1 MRLTLGKDLM
11 NSYIQSENGPII
23 WSFDLPLSVFN
34 RGFNRGRIFQFFPP
48 LLILTYVCVCV
59 CVLKERGNYTGY
71 RQSGAA
77 NWRTKRGNRVSTV
90 DISAAMFSF
99 GLINSR
105 IRPQFARL
113 GLLIFVQ
120 LIIKSAP

>member
-1 MRLTLGKDLM
+1 MYSLKMDRLFEVLIYPYLYLTVDLIVEG
-11 NSYIQSENGPII
+11 Y
-23 WSFDLPLSVFN
+23 FN
-34 RGFNRGRIFQFFPP
+34 FSPP
-48 LLILTYVCVCV
+48 LNFNVCVCVCVCV